1 MWPWKNEDGLIN
13 NQDKIIQKPGR
24 KKWVLSQNYSD

>member
-1 MWPWKNEDGLIN
+1 MWPWENEDGLIN

-24 KKWVLSQNYSD
+24 KVGFESKLF